1 MIIIHAPPRLHDK
14 QFCFFLMVV
23 VNLFLHPAHPMN
35 HYFKK
40 IYKKERVGMD
50 KKTTIF
56 VVYDDIIIIINIIII
71 TYQNNNNTIIV
82 VHHTV
87 VGFCNHHKQKGKS
100 FRNFNVR

>member
-14 QFCFFLMVV
+14 QFCFLIMV
-23 VNLFLHPAHPMN
+23 VNLLLHPTRPMN
-35 HYFKK
+35 YYFKK
-40 IYKKERVGMD
+40 YIKRSEWGWIR
-50 KKTTIF
+50 KTTIF

-100 FRNFNVR
+100 FRNFNFR